1 MSVITFV
8 NNGAEET
15 GKTLSLV
22 AIATYMA
29 IENNNKILIIS
40 TTDRESRMKHCFFDE
55 SQTKKDRLAIFGHN
69 KSAIDTES
77 GIDGIS
83 KMIRSKRLTPDIV
96 TNYTKVVFKDRLEI
110 LLGREQPPVDKVQ
123 IDREYIELIENAN
136 KYYDKVFVD
145 IDNNIDEDIREEI
158 IDKSDLII
166 VNVSQN
172 LTSLKKLKEDK
183 KQNYLLKSPKV
194 LTLVG
199 RYDKY
204 SKYNS
209 KNITRF
215 LGEKKQVLT
224 MPYNT
229 LFFEATNEATVPDFF
244 LKLKKIADAE
254 DRNALFIQEIKR
266 ASENIIYR
274 LQELQINM

>member
-1 MSVITFV
+1 MSIITFI
-8 NNGAEET
+8 NNRTEET

-29 IENNNKILIIS
+29 IEKNNKILIIS
-40 TTDRESRMKHCFFDE
+40 TTDRESRIKHCFFDE
-55 SQTKKDRLAIFGHN
+55 SQTKKNRLAIFGHN
-69 KSAIDTES
+69 NSAIDTES

-83 KMIRSKRLTPDIV
+83 KMIRSKRLKPDIV

-110 LLGREQPPVDKVQ
+110 LLGREEPPIDKKQ
-123 IDREYIELIENAN
+123 SDREYIELIENAN
-136 KYYDKVFVD
+136 KYYDKVFID
-145 IDNNIDEDIREEI
+145 IDNNVNEEVREEI
-158 IDKSDLII
+158 IDKSDLVI

-172 LTSLKKLKEDK
+172 LTSLKKLREDK
-183 KQNYLLKSPKV
+183 KQNYLLNSPKV
-194 LTLVG
+194 LILVG

-209 KNITRF
+209 KNISRF

-229 LFFEATNEATVPDFF
+229 LYFEATNEAGVPDFF
-244 LKLKKIADAE
+244 LKLKKVSDVD
-254 DRNALFIQEIKR
+254 DRNVLFIDEVKR
-266 ASENIIYR
+266 ATESIIYK